1 MTRAALMLMLMLVFS
16 SANATNPLLDERYC
30 GEPKR
35 DAKGHIIRRADVLYA
50 FQKQHPC
57 PATGLT
63 TGACKG
69 WQKDHIIPLIKGGCD
84 AVSNLQWLPVEI
96 KTCKENYC
104 KDRFEQKVY

>member
-1 MTRAALMLMLMLVFS
+1 MFRVILILMLVLVS
-16 SANATNPLLDERYC
+16 SAANATNPLVEERYC

-35 DAKGHIIRRADVLYA
+35 DTKGHIIRRADVLYA

-57 PATGLT
+57 PATGLA

-69 WQKDHIIPLIKGGCD
+69 WQKDHIIPLTKGGCD

-96 KTCKENYC
+96 KTCKAAHC
-104 KDRFEQKVY
+104 KDRFERDIY